1 MPLAVCAG
9 ATSPADALRGC
20 AARVDAE
27 ARALGARPAGLTVAA
42 SALPAAV
49 LTAVALPSVPSAA
62 GGVLFSIY
70 LSPVEDVLQQEN
82 ASPGCST

>member
-20 AARVDAE
+20 AARVDAV
-27 ARALGARPAGLTVAA
+27 ARARGARPAGLAA
-42 SALPAAV
+42 AAPASPAAV
-49 LTAVALPSVPSAA
+49 VPAGLLLSVPSAT

-70 LSPVEDVLQQEN
+70 LSPVEGVVQLEN
-82 ASPGCST
+82 ASNTCST